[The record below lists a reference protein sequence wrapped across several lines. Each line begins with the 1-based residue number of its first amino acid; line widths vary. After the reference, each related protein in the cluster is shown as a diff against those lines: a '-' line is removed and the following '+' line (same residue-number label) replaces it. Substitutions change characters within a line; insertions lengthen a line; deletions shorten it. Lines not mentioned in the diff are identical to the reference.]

1 MKGGVFFQLRERAL
15 SRAREDRVLR
25 TIDFGRRWSRS
36 LLDDTTL
43 AEIRQDTARH
53 LCGIVR
59 FTFLSSRFDFFIFF
73 FIFCAPRLWWSIALP
88 SSSLSHRCQIF
99 SSLLPFLSLSLSHS
113 FSLFFLF
120 LSLSLPRLANDRWT
134 AQSLQSLQV

>member
-1 MKGGVFFQLRERAL
+1 MKGGGVFFQLRERAL

-59 FTFLSSRFDFFIFF
+59 FTFLSSRFDFFILFF
-73 FIFCAPRLWWSIALP
+73 LFFVHLDCGGRSLFRRVHSLIDARFFPP
-88 SSSLSHRCQIF
+88 SY
-99 SSLLPFLSLSLSHS
+99 PFYPSLSLSHS

-120 LSLSLPRLANDRWT
+120 LSLSLPRLANDR
-134 AQSLQSLQV
+134 